1 MGVFL
6 KWWYRTQQTHVGFTT
21 KKDQHLG
28 CEIGGVWVP
37 PFKETP
43 RLGRSPLL
51 HPAKADLMETLH
63 HSLMAKADQRCT
75 ALLESLEV
83 EKNHGLFWGPLKKG
97 LAFLGRG
104 KSS

>member
-1 MGVFL
+1 MVGGFP
-6 KWWYRTQQTHVGFTT
+6 QQTPGSFTT

-28 CEIGGVWVP
+28 CFEILGVP

-83 EKNHGLFWGPLKKG
+83 EKKPWTFFGP
-97 LAFLGRG
+97 
-104 KSS
+104 